1 MRRPT
6 IPMLLVAVVLSACH
20 AAPTPTPPVTLPTLS
35 LPVTTLTADAN
46 AQNLWVPRDAV
57 ILRNGIPGV
66 YVLHDG
72 RARFRMVRRG
82 RTDGA
87 RVQVLSGLR
96 GDETLVLAGSA
107 EVHDGSP
114 VVARTTTPPT
124 RPK

>member
-1 MRRPT
+1 MRAA
-6 IPMLLVAVVLSACH
+6 IPMLLVALALSACH
-20 AAPTPTPPVTLPTLS
+20 TAPTPTPPVTLPTLS

-57 ILRNGIPGV
+57 VLRNGIPGV
-66 YVLHDG
+66 YVLQDG

-82 RTDGA
+82 RSEGA

-114 VVARTTTPPT
+114 VVARNAAPTTPK
-124 RPK
+124 R